1 MFGGA
6 LVGGTIAKE
15 HLYHLKVKEN
25 KALWSEVTVKGEKPL
40 PRYGHTLSYCKPHV
54 ILFGGSTGSEVL
66 NETWCIN
73 MLEDPF
79 VWKRLSC
86 PGPKPTPRV
95 YHSADICQYGE
106 ANRMIIIFGGRDA
119 SGKTLNEIWGLRR
132 HNNGSWDW
140 TRPSMQEDNSRPSLG
155 RYQHRSIFFGSLMF
169 NIGGKINEAACDRSI
184 NVYDYQV
191 NKWYMAE
198 GIECFR
204 HIAWIYKDSVYI
216 HGGLDNQNRILS
228 NGKIEKRNLIQLFKD
243 YPELKAKIE
252 FFVQNYSQS
261 AMGISDESMGS
272 EIIFGKREASPHLPI
287 VGYNPNNTILNNTDT
302 IAGLKNYNKR
312 HHVPP
317 RVILPGLKAKK
328 PSVVKNIHEKFIQ
341 KLLRPKDYINNM
353 NNTFPFTSDE
363 ILQVRRQRRLTEAVQ
378 RGAGHHRESADSAR
392 VRVAHHHLRGHPR
405 TVQGPDA
412 LLRLVG
418 DAERGGR
425 VDHRNQ

>member
-79 VWKRLSC
+79 VWQRLVC

-95 YHSADICQYGE
+95 YHSADICNFGE

-119 SGKTLNEIWGLRR
+119 AGKTLNEIWGLRR
-132 HNNGSWDW
+132 HNNGKWDW
-140 TRPSMQEDNSRPSLG
+140 TRPSIHEDNSRPSLG

-204 HIAWIYKDSVYI
+204 HISWIYKDSVYI

-228 NGKIEKRNLIQLFKD
+228 NGKIEKRNLATLFKD
-243 YPELKAKIE
+243 YPDLKSKIE
-252 FFVQNYSQS
+252 YFVNNLNHSS
-261 AMGISDESMGS
+261 MGLTDDSSISDNSMF
-272 EIIFGKREASPHLPI
+272 EKREASPHYPI
-287 VGYNPNNTILNNTDT
+287 MNGYYNTSNKLNQTDHIPT
-302 IAGLKNYNKR
+302 STNYHRK
-312 HHVPP
+312 HHMAPK
-317 RVILPGLKAKK
+317 VILPG
-328 PSVVKNIHEKFIQ
+328 KNIEKNINLSKDIHEKFIR
-341 KLLRPKDYINNM
+341 KLLRPKDYINSMSNQ
-353 NNTFPFTSDE
+353 FAFTIE
-363 ILQVRRQRRLTEAVQ
+363 EVMQVTLK
-378 RGAGHHRESADSAR
+378 
-392 VRVAHHHLRGHPR
+392 
-405 TVQGPDA
+405 
-412 LLRLVG
+412 LLF
-418 DAERGGR
+418 
-425 VDHRNQ
+425 

>member
-1 MFGGA
+1 M
-6 LVGGTIAKE
+6 GGTIAKE
-15 HLYHLKVKEN
+15 HLYHLKVKES

-243 YPELKAKIE
+243 YPELKSKIE
-252 FFVQNYSQS
+252 FFVQNFSQS

-287 VGYNPNNTILNNTDT
+287 VGY
-302 IAGLKNYNKR
+302 YNKNPVLNGTDQISISKAYNR
-312 HHVPP
+312 KHHLPP
-317 RVILPGLKAKK
+317 KVILPGSKAKK
-328 PSVVKNIHEKFIQ
+328 ANVTKNIHEKFIQ
-341 KLLRPKDYINNM
+341 KLLRPKDFINNM
-353 NNTFPFTSDE
+353 NNQFAFTSDE
-363 ILQVRRQRRLTEAVQ
+363 ILQVWF
-378 RGAGHHRESADSAR
+378 S
-392 VRVAHHHLRGHPR
+392 
-405 TVQGPDA
+405 PD
-412 LLRLVG
+412 
-418 DAERGGR
+418 
-425 VDHRNQ
+425 

>member
-40 PRYGHTLSYCKPHV
+40 PRYGHSLSYCKPHV

-79 VWKRLSC
+79 VWLRLVC

-95 YHSADICQYGE
+95 YHSADICKFGE
-106 ANRMIIIFGGRDA
+106 ANRMIIIFGGRDGT
-119 SGKTLNEIWGLRR
+119 GKTLNEIWGLRR
-132 HNNGSWDW
+132 HNNGQWDW
-140 TRPSMQEDNSRPSLG
+140 TRPSSQEDNSRPALG
-155 RYQHRSIFFGSLMF
+155 RYQHRSLFFGSLMF

-228 NGKIEKRNLIQLFKD
+228 NGKIEKRNLASLFKD
-243 YPELKAKIE
+243 YPELKSKIE
-252 FFVQNYSQS
+252 YFMENTNKSITDFSDDSSISGGSIFEGRSETPHYPRDLHPFNPSTKMNKPDNINVSKNYSR
-261 AMGISDESMGS
+261 
-272 EIIFGKREASPHLPI
+272 KHH
-287 VGYNPNNTILNNTDT
+287 
-302 IAGLKNYNKR
+302 IAPK
-312 HHVPP
+312 
-317 RVILPGLKAKK
+317 VILPGKKKK
-328 PSVVKNIHEKFIQ
+328 PQPNANKSVHEKFLRI
-341 KLLRPKDYINNM
+341 LLRPKDFINSMSNQ
-353 NNTFPFTSDE
+353 FPFTIE
-363 ILQVRRQRRLTEAVQ
+363 EVIQVKILIKYLI
-378 RGAGHHRESADSAR
+378 
-392 VRVAHHHLRGHPR
+392 
-405 TVQGPDA
+405 
-412 LLRLVG
+412 
-418 DAERGGR
+418 
-425 VDHRNQ
+425 N

>member
-15 HLYHLKVKEN
+15 HLYHLKVKES

-228 NGKIEKRNLIQLFKD
+228 NGKIEKRSLIQLFKD
-243 YPELKAKIE
+243 YPELKGKIE
-252 FFVQNYSQS
+252 FFVQNFSQS
-261 AMGISDESMGS
+261 AMGISDDSTASDNMMFE
-272 EIIFGKREASPHLPI
+272 KREASPYLPNI
-287 VGYNPNNTILNNTDT
+287 MGYYNQNTVLNKTDIIDVSKAYT
-302 IAGLKNYNKR
+302 RK
-312 HHVPP
+312 HHMPP
-317 RVILPGLKAKK
+317 KVILPGSKVKQPPNVA
-328 PSVVKNIHEKFIQ
+328 KNIHEKFIQ

-353 NNTFPFTSDE
+353 NHQFAFTSEE
-363 ILQVRRQRRLTEAVQ
+363 ILQVGTRLTQALQ
-378 RGAGHHRESADSAR
+378 RGPGDHRDTAHFAA
-392 VRVAHHHLRGHPR
+392 VRVADHHFRGHPR
-405 TVQGPDA
+405 PV
-412 LLRLVG
+412 
-418 DAERGGR
+418 
-425 VDHRNQ
+425 

>member
-40 PRYGHTLSYCKPHV
+40 PRYGHSLSYCKPHV

-79 VWKRLSC
+79 VWKRLVC

-106 ANRMIIIFGGRDA
+106 ANRMIIVFGGRDVT
-119 SGKTLNEIWGLRR
+119 GKTLNEIWGLRR
-132 HNNGSWDW
+132 HNNGKWDW
-140 TRPSMQEDNSRPSLG
+140 TRPSIQEDNSRPSLG

-184 NVYDYQV
+184 NVYDYQQ

-228 NGKIEKRNLIQLFKD
+228 NGKIERRNLLTLFKD
-243 YPELKAKIE
+243 YPELREKIE
-252 FFVQNYSQS
+252 FFIKK
-261 AMGISDESMGS
+261 ISSSPSWS
-272 EIIFGKREASPHLPI
+272 ENTPNTFDIRPASPMMPSPYVPRDANKKINEEDILPA
-287 VGYNPNNTILNNTDT
+287 YHSP
-302 IAGLKNYNKR
+302 KHSK
-312 HHVPP
+312 P
-317 RVILPGLKAKK
+317 RVILPGKPKPKK
-328 PSVVKNIHEKFIQ
+328 DMNNIKNIHERFIQ

-353 NNTFPFTSDE
+353 NQHFAFTSHE
-363 ILQVRRQRRLTEAVQ
+363 IIQVILKI
-378 RGAGHHRESADSAR
+378 
-392 VRVAHHHLRGHPR
+392 
-405 TVQGPDA
+405 
-412 LLRLVG
+412 
-418 DAERGGR
+418 
-425 VDHRNQ
+425 

>member
-15 HLYHLKVKEN
+15 HLYHLKVKDT

-40 PRYGHTLSYCKPHV
+40 PRYGHSLSYCKPHV

-79 VWKRLSC
+79 VWKRLVC

-95 YHSADICQYGE
+95 YHSADICNYGE

-119 SGKTLNEIWGLRR
+119 TGKTLNEIWGLRR
-132 HNNGSWDW
+132 HNSGKWDW
-140 TRPSMQEDNSRPSLG
+140 TRPSIQEDNTGPSLG
-155 RYQHRSIFFGSLMF
+155 KYQHRSIFFGSLMF

-191 NKWYMAE
+191 NKWYTVE

-228 NGKIEKRNLIQLFKD
+228 QGKVEKRSLALMFKD
-243 YPELKAKIE
+243 YPELQQKIE
-252 FFVQNYSQS
+252 FFVQNLSQS
-261 AMGISDESMGS
+261 VGLTDDSSISDNQ
-272 EIIFGKREASPHLPI
+272 FFDQREQTPHYPGI
-287 VGYNPNNTILNNTDT
+287 VGYHQSNANNPMNKTDT
-302 IAGLKNYNKR
+302 IEVSKVYKKKHNQAPK
-312 HHVPP
+312 
-317 RVILPGLKAKK
+317 VILPGNQLHK
-328 PSVVKNIHEKFIQ
+328 SLNVGKNIHEKFIK
-341 KLLRPKDYINNM
+341 KLLRPKDYINNA
-353 NNTFPFTSDE
+353 NHQFAFTIEE
-363 ILQVRRQRRLTEAVQ
+363 IMQVRNKILITQIFINNSYVTKLKR
-378 RGAGHHRESADSAR
+378 
-392 VRVAHHHLRGHPR
+392 
-405 TVQGPDA
+405 
-412 LLRLVG
+412 LLR
-418 DAERGGR
+418 
-425 VDHRNQ
+425 NSQSY